1 MKAKIG
7 INGLGRIGR
16 MVVRSIFEEKH
27 KNLKINH
34 INNRADIR
42 TACELIKRDSIHG
55 KFKGKVS
62 VKSNSL
68 MINGNK
74 ITYSQKNNI
83 DDISWKKHNV
93 DIVLECTGKFNSKEK
108 LITHIKRSEFY
119 IEFVNILKENPN
131 SKDHRFDP
139 LLEDGKNIANP
150 QNLYYN
156 EIPRFSFPF
165 IEFLSLDI
173 HQKWTMN
180 QESFSAIVSVKL
192 KGNELCKIN
201 LEKLLL
207 ATSGIFLSLGLINHL
222 PKLIKKN

>member
-1 MKAKIG
+1 M
-7 INGLGRIGR
+7 
-16 MVVRSIFEEKH
+16 
-27 KNLKINH
+27 
-34 INNRADIR
+34 
-42 TACELIKRDSIHG
+42 
-55 KFKGKVS
+55 S
-62 VKSNSL
+62 VKL
-68 MINGNK
+68 
-74 ITYSQKNNI
+74 
-83 DDISWKKHNV
+83 DISTNF
-93 DIVLECTGKFNSKEK
+93 INKEE

-165 IEFLSLDI
+165 IEFLLLDI

-201 LEKLLL
+201 LEFKLKKKKSKNIEINLEGKWLEKQFFVPDFVLENITNEVKKIIERLL
-207 ATSGIFLSLGLINHL
+207 NN
-222 PKLIKKN
+222 K